1 MTPINLIKA
10 LARELREVMKGFKL
24 LAEYQADRKVR
35 VYEQIMPLAEQK
47 DDTFF
52 PNVLID
58 LVQIDENGTDSIAII
73 NLNIAVYAG
82 ENEEGWQDLLNI
94 MERIR
99 QFILTHPIID
109 EKFLLEM
116 PATFVPRPPPE
127 QPEPFFYCDCIVRYR
142 LATPRILIDF

>member
-1 MTPINLIKA
+1 MTPTNLIKA
-10 LARELREVMKGFKL
+10 LARELREVLKGFKL

-109 EKFLLEM
+109 EKFPLEM
-116 PATFVPRPPPE
+116 PATFVPRPPAE

-142 LATPRILIDF
+142 LATPRVSLDF